1 MGGIIID
8 SVVRIDMLD
17 LIIFANIIYADSQSL
32 TAILG
37 LNAARHQSG
46 QENALLCSA
55 EEISGLHLP
64 DHKHIW
70 LRSGKILEL
79 KSTINSSS
87 NPFKHNYYRQPA
99 CQRDYEGFLS
109 FLRKMKRKMRRMS
122 AS

>member
-1 MGGIIID
+1 MGGITID
-8 SVVRIDMLD
+8 SIVRIDMLD

-46 QENALLCSA
+46 QESALLCSA
-55 EEISGLHLP
+55 EG
-64 DHKHIW
+64 
-70 LRSGKILEL
+70 
-79 KSTINSSS
+79 
-87 NPFKHNYYRQPA
+87 
-99 CQRDYEGFLS
+99 DYEGFLS